1 MADPLE
7 PEAQEPQNP
16 ATGASAGEPGPPP
29 SPIVLR
35 LDPTTGVPPYLQIVQ
50 QVERA
55 LRLGYLRRG
64 DQLPRV
70 KDAVAALAVN
80 PNTVLKA
87 YRQLEQKGLT
97 AGRPGQ
103 GTFVEAEPEVVGV
116 RALQALERQ
125 LVATW
130 FPEADAAGLDD
141 SAMLALFSTALHTF
155 RARRARAAR
164 HDSAPVSGP
173 DPASSRPAGEE
184 PA

>member
-1 MADPLE
+1 M
-7 PEAQEPQNP
+7 
-16 ATGASAGEPGPPP
+16 TGPFDREGPGGGAG

-35 LDPTTGVPPYLQIVQ
+35 LDPVSGVPPYLQIVH

-87 YRQLEQKGLT
+87 YRQLEHKGLI

-103 GTFVEAEPEVVGV
+103 GTFVEAEPDVVGIGV
-116 RALQALERQ
+116 LQALERR
-125 LVATW
+125 LVTGW
-130 FPEADAAGLDD
+130 LPDADAAGLDD
-141 SAMLALFSTALHTF
+141 DAMLAVFRTALHSF
-155 RARRARAAR
+155 RARAA
-164 HDSAPVSGP
+164 SAAARPETVNG
-173 DPASSRPAGEE
+173 PAGGGGRRAGAQGE

>member
-1 MADPLE
+1 M
-7 PEAQEPQNP
+7 
-16 ATGASAGEPGPPP
+16 TGAGTGGEGSGGRAGAGTGA

-35 LDPTTGVPPYLQIVQ
+35 LDTGSGVPPYLQIVQ

-55 LRLGYLRRG
+55 LRLGYLHQG

-87 YRQLEQKGLT
+87 YRQLEQKGLI

-116 RALQALERQ
+116 RVLQALERR
-125 LVATW
+125 LVADW
-130 FPEADAAGLDD
+130 LPDADAAGLDD
-141 SAMLALFSTALHTF
+141 DAMLALFRTALHSF
-155 RARRARAAR
+155 RARAA
-164 HDSAPVSGP
+164 SATASASAEPDALTAGPVRRRR
-173 DPASSRPAGEE
+173 AAAGGQE